1 MKRTVVLLNLAPC
14 YFSAS
19 TAQTTYHSAI
29 GLRIGTGYYDLF
41 SASYQYH
48 VPIAALPGLQWFY
61 RRGAC
66 FFRSIRFLSLKRK
79 A

>member
-1 MKRTVVLLNLAPC
+1 MKRTVVLLNLAFC

-19 TAQTTYHSAI
+19 TAQTTYHSAV
-29 GLRIGTGYYDLF
+29 GLRIGTGCYDLF

-48 VPIAALPGLQWFY
+48 VPITALPGLQWFM
-61 RRGAC
+61 GGGL
-66 FFRSIRFLSLKRK
+66 LSLRRK